1 MMNEELI
8 EELTK
13 SYWMEIETTISY
25 IAASTNLVGVQAEP
39 IKQSL
44 AADVLEEIQHAQIL
58 AKRIHIIGGVIPGS
72 MSFSAGQLTMQPTE
86 ESTDVVS
93 VIKGVIDT
101 EVAAINQ
108 YKKIIKLCEDDPVTE
123 DICVTLLAD
132 EEEHL
137 RSFQG
142 YLYEFENR

>member
-1 MMNEELI
+1 MNEVLI
-8 EELTK
+8 KEMTK

-25 IAASTNLVGVQAEP
+25 IAASTNLVGIQAEP

-72 MSFSAGQLTMQPTE
+72 MSFSATQSTMQPTE
-86 ESTDVVS
+86 ESTDVVA

-101 EVAAINQ
+101 EVAAITQ
-108 YKKIIKLCEDDPVTE
+108 YKKIIKLCGDDPVTE

>member
-1 MMNEELI
+1 MNEELI
-8 EELTK
+8 KELTK
-13 SYWMEIETTISY
+13 SYWMEIETTMSY
-25 IAASTNLVGVQAEP
+25 IAASTNLVGIQAEP

-72 MSFSAGQLTMQPTE
+72 MSFSATQSTMQPTE
-86 ESTDVVS
+86 ESTDVVA

-101 EVAAINQ
+101 EVAAITQ
-108 YKKIIKLCEDDPVTE
+108 YKKIIKLCGDDPVTE

>member
-108 YKKIIKLCEDDPVTE
+108 YKKIITLCEDDPVTE

>member
-1 MMNEELI
+1 MNEELI
-8 EELTK
+8 KELTK
-13 SYWMEIETTISY
+13 SYWMEIETTMSY
-25 IAASTNLVGVQAEP
+25 IAASTNLVGIQAEP

-101 EVAAINQ
+101 EVAAITQ

>member
-1 MMNEELI
+1 MNEVLI
-8 EELTK
+8 KEMTK
-13 SYWMEIETTISY
+13 SYWMEIETTMSY
-25 IAASTNLVGVQAEP
+25 IAASTNLVGIQAEP

-72 MSFSAGQLTMQPTE
+72 MSFSATQSTMQPTE
-86 ESTDVVS
+86 ESTDVVA

-101 EVAAINQ
+101 EVAAITQ
-108 YKKIIKLCEDDPVTE
+108 YKKIIKLCGDDPVTE

>member
-8 EELTK
+8 KELTK
-13 SYWMEIETTISY
+13 SYWMEIETTMSY
-25 IAASTNLVGVQAEP
+25 IAASTNLVGIQAEP

-101 EVAAINQ
+101 EVAAITQ

>member
-1 MMNEELI
+1 MNEVLI
-8 EELTK
+8 KEMTK
-13 SYWMEIETTISY
+13 SYWMEIETTMSY
-25 IAASTNLVGVQAEP
+25 IAASTNLVGIQAEP

-44 AADVLEEIQHAQIL
+44 AADVMEEIQHAQIL

-72 MSFSAGQLTMQPTE
+72 MSFSATQSTMQPTE
-86 ESTDVVS
+86 ESTDVVA

-101 EVAAINQ
+101 EVAAITQ
-108 YKKIIKLCEDDPVTE
+108 YKKIIKLCGDDPVTE

>member
-1 MMNEELI
+1 MNEELI

>member
-1 MMNEELI
+1 MNEVLI
-8 EELTK
+8 KEMTK
-13 SYWMEIETTISY
+13 SYWMEIETTMSY
-25 IAASTNLVGVQAEP
+25 IAASTNLVGIQAEP

-44 AADVLEEIQHAQIL
+44 AADVMEEIQHAQTL

-72 MSFSAGQLTMQPTE
+72 MSFSATQSTMQPTE
-86 ESTDVVS
+86 ESTDVVA

-101 EVAAINQ
+101 EVAAITQ
-108 YKKIIKLCEDDPVTE
+108 YKKIIKLCGDDPVTE

>member
-1 MMNEELI
+1 MNEVLI
-8 EELTK
+8 KEMTK
-13 SYWMEIETTISY
+13 SYWMEIETTMRY
-25 IAASTNLVGVQAEP
+25 IAASTNLVGIQAEP

-44 AADVLEEIQHAQIL
+44 AADVMEEIQHAQIL

-72 MSFSAGQLTMQPTE
+72 MSFSATQSTMQPTE
-86 ESTDVVS
+86 ESTDVVA

-101 EVAAINQ
+101 EVAAITQ
-108 YKKIIKLCEDDPVTE
+108 YKKIIKLCGDDPVTE

>member
-1 MMNEELI
+1 MNEVLI
-8 EELTK
+8 KEMTK
-13 SYWMEIETTISY
+13 SYWMEIETTMSY
-25 IAASTNLVGVQAEP
+25 IAASTNLVGIQAEP

-44 AADVLEEIQHAQIL
+44 AADVMEEIQHAQIL

-72 MSFSAGQLTMQPTE
+72 MSFSATQSTMQPTE
-86 ESTDVVS
+86 ESTDVVA

-101 EVAAINQ
+101 EVAAITQ
-108 YKKIIKLCEDDPVTE
+108 YKKIIKLCGDDPVTE

-142 YLYEFENR
+142 YLYQFENR

>member
-1 MMNEELI
+1 MNEVLI
-8 EELTK
+8 KEMTK
-13 SYWMEIETTISY
+13 SYWMEIETTMSY
-25 IAASTNLVGVQAEP
+25 IAASTNLVGIQAEP

-44 AADVLEEIQHAQIL
+44 AADVMEEIQHAQIL

-72 MSFSAGQLTMQPTE
+72 MSFSATQSTMQPTE
-86 ESTDVVS
+86 ESKDVVA

-101 EVAAINQ
+101 EVAAITQ
-108 YKKIIKLCEDDPVTE
+108 YKKIIKLCGDDPVTE

>member
-1 MMNEELI
+1 MNEVLI
-8 EELTK
+8 KEMTK
-13 SYWMEIETTISY
+13 SYWMEIETTMSY
-25 IAASTNLVGVQAEP
+25 IAASTNLVGIQAEP

-72 MSFSAGQLTMQPTE
+72 MSFSATQSTMQPTE
-86 ESTDVVS
+86 ESTDVVA

-101 EVAAINQ
+101 EVASITQ
-108 YKKIIKLCEDDPVTE
+108 YKKIIKLCGDDPVTE

>member
-1 MMNEELI
+1 MNEVLI
-8 EELTK
+8 KEMTK
-13 SYWMEIETTISY
+13 SYWMEIETTMSY
-25 IAASTNLVGVQAEP
+25 IAASTNLVGIQAEP

-44 AADVLEEIQHAQIL
+44 AADVMEEIQHAQIL

-72 MSFSAGQLTMQPTE
+72 MSFSATQSTMQPTE
-86 ESTDVVS
+86 ESTDVVA

-101 EVAAINQ
+101 EVAAITQ
-108 YKKIIKLCEDDPVTE
+108 YKKIIKLCGDDPVTE

-142 YLYEFENR
+142 YLYEFENC

>member
-1 MMNEELI
+1 MNEVLI
-8 EELTK
+8 KEMTK
-13 SYWMEIETTISY
+13 SYWMEIETTMSY
-25 IAASTNLVGVQAEP
+25 IAASTNLVGIQAEP

-44 AADVLEEIQHAQIL
+44 AADVMEEIQHAQIL

-72 MSFSAGQLTMQPTE
+72 MSFSATQSTMQPTE
-86 ESTDVVS
+86 ESTDVVA

-101 EVAAINQ
+101 EVAAITQ
-108 YKKIIKLCEDDPVTE
+108 YKKIIKLCGEDPVTE

>member
-1 MMNEELI
+1 MMNEVLI
-8 EELTK
+8 KEMTK
-13 SYWMEIETTISY
+13 SYWMEIETTMSY
-25 IAASTNLVGVQAEP
+25 IAASTNLVGIQAEP

-72 MSFSAGQLTMQPTE
+72 MSFSATQSTMQPTE
-86 ESTDVVS
+86 ESTDVVA

-101 EVAAINQ
+101 EVAAITQ
-108 YKKIIKLCEDDPVTE
+108 YKKIIKLCGDDPVTE

>member
-1 MMNEELI
+1 MNEELI

-25 IAASTNLVGVQAEP
+25 IAASTNLVGIQAEP